1 MPFWRIL
8 YYLLEFYLF
17 AASGALAYLSLRAWL
32 VPGVAARRKSGQQ
45 PSPRSAHL
53 VRGIAFGVIALCAL
67 IGAVNEGSIEV
78 HSYILVL
85 LRVAGYAVVFA
96 FLKPLW
102 GRRRV
107 WIAYLLLIAGEVL
120 LACYGVR
127 RIMGIYDNASGPVAL
142 PYEGL
147 ACLDIGIALLGSIIT
162 RSLVRVRLLDR
173 LVIAFA
179 VFSLLLAQIVAF
191 CLIGMLYSMGFDLTG
206 GNAMIVANIDKPIA
220 VTLTLVLVT
229 SALVGYFLARD
240 LSAPVTRLAKAL
252 RAIGEGD
259 LDYRVQLDG
268 GSEEDEMHDLA
279 RELNR
284 MAQRLKAADALRAE
298 FISFVSHELRSPLT
312 SIQGFADTLLADP
325 ELSSDQRSEFYGI
338 IHDESDRLLRLI
350 NELLDISRLQAGKE
364 LSLRI
369 ERFDAARHVQK
380 VVQIMRSHTS
390 RHDLKVRGVARNVM
404 IEGDPDKFDQILIN
418 LLSNAIKYSPDGGE
432 IAVDLREEGENV
444 VIAVRDSGM
453 GMTPDQVQHVF
464 DKFYRAVDR
473 SRQPEGDSAGPDQAS
488 SLLHIQGSGL
498 GLYLTRALVE
508 AHGGRIS
515 VQSAP
520 GEGSTFTVQF
530 PRRNPA
536 ASIAATIGLRPPQ
549 ADPVARY

>member
-1 MPFWRIL
+1 MPLWRIL

-17 AASGALAYLSLRAWL
+17 AASGALAYLFLRAWL
-32 VPGVAARRKSGQQ
+32 VPAVAARRRSGQQ
-45 PSPRSAHL
+45 PSSRSAHL
-53 VRGIAFGVIALCAL
+53 IRGIAFGAIALSAL
-67 IGAVNEGSIEV
+67 IGAVNEGSV
-78 HSYILVL
+78 DVPSYLLVAT
-85 LRVAGYAVVFA
+85 RIAGYAVLFA

-102 GRRRV
+102 VRRRL
-107 WIAYLLLIAGEVL
+107 WIAYFLLILGELLLG
-120 LACYGVR
+120 CYGFR
-127 RIMGIYDNASGPVAL
+127 RAVGVYAGYYGPIAL

-147 ACLDIGIALLGSIIT
+147 ICLDVGIALLGSIIT

-191 CLIGMLYSMGFDLTG
+191 SLIGMLYSMGFDLSG
-206 GNAMIVANIDKPIA
+206 SNAVIVANIDKPIA
-220 VTLTLVLVT
+220 FTLTVVLIT

-240 LSAPVTRLAKAL
+240 LSAPVTRLNKAL

-259 LDYRVQLDG
+259 LDYRVQLEG
-268 GSEEDEMHDLA
+268 GTEEDEMHDLA

-325 ELSSDQRSEFYGI
+325 ELTSEQRGEFYAI

-369 ERFDAARHVQK
+369 ERFDSARHVQK
-380 VVQIMRSHTS
+380 VVQIMRSHTT
-390 RHDLKVRGVARNVM
+390 RHDLKVRGVSKNVM
-404 IEGDPDKFDQILIN
+404 IEADPDKFDQVLIN
-418 LLSNAIKYSPDGGE
+418 LLSNAIKYSPAGGE
-432 IAVDLREEGENV
+432 ISVDLREDGENIV
-444 VIAVRDSGM
+444 VSVKDNGM
-453 GMTPDQVQHVF
+453 GMNPEQVQHVF

-473 SRQPEGDSAGPDQAS
+473 RGSDSTEQPS

-530 PRRNPA
+530 PRRNSSASPPA
-536 ASIAATIGLRPPQ
+536 PIGLRPPQ
-549 ADPVARY
+549 ADPVAR